1 MKRTFSA
8 VIVAVVVA
16 LGGAVVSCSKV
27 ADSGSRSESVLVP
40 SSAASASVA
49 PIDQVPVPPAPTTP
63 AASTTGVIGAP
74 VTTPTATPDQEQDRT
89 KTQRTP
95 LPTTKPAEE
104 KPVHARPM
112 TLPTREAEP
121 NKKPSP
127 VGTSQAGR
135 VVRFTCP
142 SGEVPSQVMGGCMCG
157 SEIANPCGPGV
168 RVPDLRVEG
177 KTCLFT
183 CP

>member
-8 VIVAVVVA
+8 VILLAVAIA
-16 LGGAVVSCSKV
+16 SCSKV
-27 ADSGSRSESVLVP
+27 ADNGSRSESVLTP
-40 SSAASASVA
+40 SAAPSASTA
-49 PIDQVPVPPAPTTP
+49 PIDQVPPAPTTP

-74 VTTPTATPDQEQDRT
+74 VTTPTATPDQGSEA
-89 KTQRTP
+89 KPPATP
-95 LPTTKPAEE
+95 RPTTKPAEE
-104 KPVHARPM
+104 RANHARPKM
-112 TLPTREAEP
+112 LPPAIQEP
-121 NKKPSP
+121 SKKPSP

>member
-8 VIVAVVVA
+8 VIVTIVGG
-16 LGGAVVSCSKV
+16 LGCGVVSCSKV
-27 ADSGSRSESVLVP
+27 ADSGSRSESVLTP
-40 SSAASASVA
+40 SAAPSASIA
-49 PIDQVPVPPAPTTP
+49 PVDQVPLPPGP
-63 AASTTGVIGAP
+63 ATTGVIGAP
-74 VTTPTATPDQEQDRT
+74 VTTPTPDQGSEA
-89 KTQRTP
+89 KTP
-95 LPTTKPAEE
+95 PVAPVPTTKAGLEREE
-104 KPVHARPM
+104 HHYPARPKM
-112 TLPTREAEP
+112 MPAQTQEP
-121 NKKPSP
+121 SKKPSP

>member
-8 VIVAVVVA
+8 VILLGVVGVA
-16 LGGAVVSCSKV
+16 SCSKV
-27 ADSGSRSESVLVP
+27 ADKGSNSESVLTP
-40 SSAASASVA
+40 SATPSASAA
-49 PIDQVPVPPAPTTP
+49 PIDQVPVPPAPT
-63 AASTTGVIGAP
+63 TTGVIGAP
-74 VTTPTATPDQEQDRT
+74 VTTPTATPEQEQQGST

-95 LPTTKPAEE
+95 LPTA
-104 KPVHARPM
+104 KPVEEHHNPARPK
-112 TLPTREAEP
+112 TLPSRVEEP
-121 NKKPSP
+121 TKKPSP
-127 VGTSQAGR
+127 IGTSQAGR

>member
-1 MKRTFSA
+1 MK
-8 VIVAVVVA
+8 
-16 LGGAVVSCSKV
+16 
-27 ADSGSRSESVLVP
+27 P
-40 SSAASASVA
+40 VA
-49 PIDQVPVPPAPTTP
+49 PAP
-63 AASTTGVIGAP
+63 I
-74 VTTPTATPDQEQDRT
+74 EQPR
-89 KTQRTP
+89 
-95 LPTTKPAEE
+95 
-104 KPVHARPM
+104 ARPKA
-112 TLPTREAEP
+112 LSNEP
-121 NKKPSP
+121 SKTPVP